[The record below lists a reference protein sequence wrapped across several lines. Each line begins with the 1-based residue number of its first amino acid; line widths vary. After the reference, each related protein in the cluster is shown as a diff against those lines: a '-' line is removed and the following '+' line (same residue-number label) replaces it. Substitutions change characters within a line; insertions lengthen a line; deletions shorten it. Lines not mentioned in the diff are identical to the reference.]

1 MKNNISQGRSF
12 LLVSTLS
19 MLSVLA
25 LSLFA
30 LVVYIG
36 IYYTETRVGLTAYI
50 ADLFEQVPFL
60 VIYLFLLAFSLVFL
74 ASIVLMWLAR
84 RVGLVMY
91 VVLSVILIVLFLFS
105 NPVDWFNI
113 VLLTVI
119 LLILFLER
127 KSFGKALKIQE

>member
-19 MLSVLA
+19 MISVLA
-25 LSLFA
+25 VSLFA

-36 IYYTETRVGLTAYI
+36 IYYTETRVGLATYI
-50 ADLFEQVPFL
+50 ADLFEQIPFF
-60 VIYLFLLAFSLVFL
+60 VIYLFLLAFSLAFL
-74 ASIVLMWLAR
+74 VSVILMWLAR
-84 RVGLVMY
+84 RLGLIIY
-91 VVLSVILIVLFLFS
+91 ALLSVILIVLFLFS

-113 VLLTVI
+113 VLLTVV

-127 KSFGKALKIQE
+127 KSFGEALKTKE